1 MRHLL
6 RMLAIVS
13 ISCAPPEEPGS
24 DRAAPSDGVRAPDRA
39 GPRAAGPEE
48 AALRLTLDRAH
59 ALADSIEDVLRPL
72 PLMRPGEEEALR
84 RYGQAAQLAR
94 ARALGVR
101 PSTEAEL
108 EAAIREG
115 RLVTLEDS
123 TGHWILRDLQSSR
136 PLVTPDTRALIRHI
150 ASAFQDRLAAIGLP
164 PYRLE
169 ITSALRTA
177 ADQALLRQE
186 NVNAAGGVSTHEFGT
201 SVDLAY
207 SAFAPPAE
215 IPAGVVADGPAWMAP
230 YLEAIAASVLE
241 SVSARKSRELQA
253 ILGEVLREAQAEGLV
268 QVTLERLQPVYH
280 ITVARR
286 IAEGG
291 S

>member
-6 RMLAIVS
+6 GTVALLAI
-13 ISCAPPEEPGS
+13 SCGPADDPGA
-24 DRAAPSDGVRAPDRA
+24 DRAAAP
-39 GPRAAGPEE
+39 AAEAPGGEAARDPGPEE
-48 AALRLTLDRAH
+48 RALRLTLARAH
-59 ALADSIEDVLRPL
+59 ALADSIEDRLRPL
-72 PLMRPGEEEALR
+72 PLMRPGEEASLR

-101 PSTEAEL
+101 PSGEAEL
-108 EAAIREG
+108 ESLVREG

-123 TGHWILRDLQSSR
+123 TRYWILRDLESSR
-136 PLVTPDTRALIRHI
+136 PLVTPDTRALIERI
-150 ASAFQDRLAAIGLP
+150 GAAFQERLEAIGLP

-177 ADQALLRQE
+177 SDQALLRQG
-186 NVNAAGGVSTHEFGT
+186 NINAARGVSTHEFGT
-201 SVDLAY
+201 SVDIAY

-215 IPAGVVADGPAWMAP
+215 VPGGVVADGPTWMAP
-230 YLEAIAASVLE
+230 YLEAIAAAVLE
-241 SVSARKSRELQA
+241 SVSARKSRELKA
-253 ILGEVLREAQAEGLV
+253 VLGEALREAQAEGVV

-286 IAEGG
+286 LADSGG
-291 S
+291 